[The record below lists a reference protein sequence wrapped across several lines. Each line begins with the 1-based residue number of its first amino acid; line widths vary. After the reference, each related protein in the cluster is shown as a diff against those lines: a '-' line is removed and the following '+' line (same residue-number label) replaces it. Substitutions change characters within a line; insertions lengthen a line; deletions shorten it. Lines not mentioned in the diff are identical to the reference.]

1 MVERCLNAASDIAQM
16 QVLNHAAVES
26 AVEQMGNPENTRLIV
41 TNSSSQ
47 IIYDSVAHSAE
58 GAYAIL
64 PEILQAL
71 GGNKVFSCNYYDS
84 TIVSRC
90 AVPIYSYGTLT
101 GVFYMMEPD
110 PEQGLLIATLER
122 NILSVSLVLELAV
135 IVYSL
140 FFSKRFTQRL
150 KRIRNSMNIIRG
162 GDYSHKVTVGG
173 KDELTLLGD
182 AFNALTERLDTSETK
197 RRQFVSD
204 ASHELKTPLASIKLL
219 SDSIL
224 QNDMDMDTVKEF
236 VEDIGNEAD
245 RLNRMSSKLLS
256 LTRIEAQIDSASEI
270 IIMEPTVDRVIRMLS
285 GIAQENNIQIL
296 RDYQQDSPIL
306 ILEDDLY
313 QITFNLV
320 EIGRAHV

>member
-47 IIYDSVAHSAE
+47 IIYDSVAHNAE

-122 NILSVSLVLELAV
+122 NILSVSLGE
-135 IVYSL
+135 
-140 FFSKRFTQRL
+140 
-150 KRIRNSMNIIRG
+150 
-162 GDYSHKVTVGG
+162 
-173 KDELTLLGD
+173 
-182 AFNALTERLDTSETK
+182 
-197 RRQFVSD
+197 
-204 ASHELKTPLASIKLL
+204 
-219 SDSIL
+219 
-224 QNDMDMDTVKEF
+224 
-236 VEDIGNEAD
+236 
-245 RLNRMSSKLLS
+245 
-256 LTRIEAQIDSASEI
+256 
-270 IIMEPTVDRVIRMLS
+270 
-285 GIAQENNIQIL
+285 
-296 RDYQQDSPIL
+296 
-306 ILEDDLY
+306 
-313 QITFNLV
+313 
-320 EIGRAHV
+320 